1 MQNEKLTFL
10 KPDAIEIVNK
20 NYEYFRSMIQ
30 CAIIGKIN
38 LTEAGIKMSELQE
51 YRNLLRE
58 QLMLINKIDLPII
71 EIPKHL
77 FDRVKEFK
85 L

>member
-1 MQNEKLTFL
+1 MQNELITFL

-20 NYEYFRSMIQ
+20 NYEYFRSMIE

-58 QLMLINKIDLPII
+58 QLMLINRIDESVI
-71 EIPKHL
+71 EIPKQL
-77 FDRVKEFK
+77 FDRVNKFN

>member
-1 MQNEKLTFL
+1 MQNELITFL

-38 LTEAGIKMSELQE
+38 LAEAGIKMSELQE

-58 QLMLINKIDLPII
+58 QLKLINRIDESVI
-71 EIPKHL
+71 EIPKQL
-77 FDRVKEFK
+77 FDRVNKFN